1 MEKNIDIIALKYR
14 WPPGS
19 WAGLSLERAA
29 RLFEAVE
36 DMTKL
41 EQQGE

>member
-1 MEKNIDIIALKYR
+1 MEKNIDIIALRYH

-19 WAGLSLERAA
+19 WASLSLERAG

-36 DMTKL
+36 EMTKL
-41 EQQGE
+41 QQQEQ

>member
-1 MEKNIDIIALKYR
+1 MEKNIDIIALRYH

-19 WAGLSLERAA
+19 WAKLSLERAA

-36 DMTKL
+36 EMTKL
-41 EQQGE
+41 QQQGE